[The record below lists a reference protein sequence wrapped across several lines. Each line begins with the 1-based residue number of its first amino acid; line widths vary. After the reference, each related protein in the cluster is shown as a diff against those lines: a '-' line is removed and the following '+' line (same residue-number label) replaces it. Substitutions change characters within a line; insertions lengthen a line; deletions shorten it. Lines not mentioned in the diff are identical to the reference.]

1 MKFEGVFL
9 PLEAKSDA
17 GLGGIERDVDHAG
30 ISIIIVD
37 LPFRFFQQ
45 RQLVVNLPFH
55 HEIKVSISQNL
66 HEIKVDGIE
75 VLHDSKEK
83 MNAIYRRISFKNC
96 HGAGFLPWVISLL
109 TPGKYR
115 AGALPSRNLHRALPP
130 VVVPPPGRPGAAVVF
145 LKGSLAGVSGC
156 FLFVPQ
162 SSRIAG
168 IWLSPPL
175 SDHYT
180 KLNSHPAQNKWN
192 E

>member
-30 ISIIIVD
+30 ISIIIAD
-37 LPFRFFQQ
+37 LPFRFFNSGNWSLIFLFITKS
-45 RQLVVNLPFH
+45 RLMESRLYT
-55 HEIKVSISQNL
+55 ISR
-66 HEIKVDGIE
+66 K
-75 VLHDSKEK
+75 K

-96 HGAGFLPWVISLL
+96 HGAGFLPWAISLL